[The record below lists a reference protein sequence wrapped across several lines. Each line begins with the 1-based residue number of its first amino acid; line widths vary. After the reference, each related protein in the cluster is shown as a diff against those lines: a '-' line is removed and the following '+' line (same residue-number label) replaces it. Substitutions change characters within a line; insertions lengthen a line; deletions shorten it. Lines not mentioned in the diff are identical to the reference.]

1 MANYGQLYFC
11 VQKYKKIGWK
21 LREKPSS
28 IFFILNM
35 CNMCQGFCTFA
46 KFFFVKRKKIVILY
60 PYFSKCL

>member
-46 KFFFVKRKKIVILY
+46 KFFFR
-60 PYFSKCL
+60 